1 MAKYEEIANDLRARI
16 ESGDVQPGDRLPTV
30 IQLCDFY
37 GVSKVTVRHAIE
49 MLTDEGL
56 VSARRGSGTYVRR
69 NRDLTG
75 EAIASIGT
83 PGVESG
89 FTAENPHGD
98 VSSDVYAF
106 EVLTP
111 PDDIRRYLELEP
123 GDFTYYAERVRKLNG
138 LPISIEYTYTPID
151 LVPGLKRH
159 HLEGSVY
166 RYIRQDLGLRIAD
179 TTRTIRAVLPTG
191 VEADRLDIRPSD
203 PLLEIE
209 QINALDSGRPFEY
222 TLSHHVGSRF
232 EIHDKG

>member
-37 GVSKVTVRHAIE
+37 RVSKVTVRHAIE
-49 MLTDEGL
+49 MLVDEGL
-56 VSARRGSGTYVRR
+56 VTARRGSGTYVRR
-69 NRDLTG
+69 NRDLPG
-75 EAIASIGT
+75 DGIASVGT

-89 FTAENPHGD
+89 FTAGNPHGE

-106 EVLTP
+106 EVLIP
-111 PDDIRRYLELEP
+111 PEDIRRYLELDA

-166 RYIRQDLGLRIAD
+166 RYIRQDLGLRIAE

-191 VEADRLDIRPSD
+191 EEADRLDIRPSD

-209 QINALDSGRPFEY
+209 QVNALDSGRPFEY